1 MPEPAQRDV
10 IVVGAGA
17 AGLAVAGELKRRGVT
32 PLLVERSE
40 VVGSSWR
47 GRYRDLELNNDRW
60 TARLPRSPIP
70 RGAGRWPARDE
81 YISYLERYVERH
93 GLDIRFGVQVRR
105 IDDDRC
111 GWRVETGEQSLPA
124 RYVVVC
130 TGTDRLAE
138 LPAWPGREGFEGR
151 LLHAA
156 EYRAPQQFDGEDV
169 LVVGLGTSATEIAVR
184 LVGSAARVR
193 VAVRGTPNLMPAGF
207 LGLPMPVWARVF
219 QGAPRP
225 LVDSLGR
232 LVQRLGVRGLG
243 DLGLEPAPHGVATEL
258 AIRGMGPVIDRGFLS
273 AVRAGAVELVG
284 AVEGFEGPEV
294 RLADG
299 DRFSPDAV
307 IAATGYRPGL
317 DEVVGHL
324 AVLDPSGRP
333 LKHGAEDSA
342 DAAGLFF
349 NGYRLPLSGELS
361 GIRVDSRRI
370 AKRIAGELRAN

>member
-40 VVGSSWR
+40 VVGASWR

-70 RGAGRWPARDE
+70 RGVGRWPARDE

-111 GWRVETGEQSLPA
+111 GWRVETGERSLSA

-138 LPAWPGREGFEGR
+138 LPAWRGREGFEGR

-207 LGLPMPVWARVF
+207 LGLPMPVWARIF
-219 QGAPRP
+219 QGAPTR
-225 LVDSLGR
+225 LVDGLGR
-232 LVQRLGVRGLG
+232 LVQWLGVRGLG
-243 DLGLEPAPHGVATEL
+243 DLGLEPAPYGVATEL

-333 LKHGAEDSA
+333 LKHGAEDPGH
-342 DAAGLFF
+342 AAGLFF
-349 NGYRLPLSGELS
+349 CGY
-361 GIRVDSRRI
+361 
-370 AKRIAGELRAN
+370 